1 MLKKILHAIVPA
13 AGAAIAAAIP
23 VLGIPIVAK
32 AAIGGFVA
40 YLLKPARLA
49 QPAQPAQ
56 EDPEP

>member
-49 QPAQPAQ
+49 QPAQ
-56 EDPEP
+56 EDSEP